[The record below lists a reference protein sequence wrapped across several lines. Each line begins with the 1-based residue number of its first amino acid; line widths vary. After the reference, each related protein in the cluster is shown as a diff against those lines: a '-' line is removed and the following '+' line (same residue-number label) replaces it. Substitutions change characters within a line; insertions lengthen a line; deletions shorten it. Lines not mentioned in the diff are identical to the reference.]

1 MQMQEQFL
9 IFKEMCP
16 PIFVLQKSSLDRNC
30 LAKGQ
35 LISKGLFD
43 VIILTKKPT
52 MIFFRISA
60 LASIKRSDQKDT
72 CALYH

>member
-43 VIILTKKPT
+43 NYRRFDQKPT
-52 MIFFRISA
+52 KLF
-60 LASIKRSDQKDT
+60 
-72 CALYH
+72 